1 MLLLLKNKIYVV
13 NIMVK
18 ELSVECELVIQKLK
32 KYNLYP
38 DPITCPE
45 YVKQR
50 KKIKRS
56 ITCNN
61 DTIKLLINLVTEMN
75 GSILKQ
81 QKRIK
86 ELNDKL
92 QSLKSREPPPMPDR
106 AYQILLKENEDLKSK
121 LNFIKRQ
128 KGLPT
133 DDDTDEDTD
142 ISDSDSDTEIP
153 SIYG

>member
-1 MLLLLKNKIYVV
+1 
-13 NIMVK
+13 MVK

-38 DPITCPE
+38 DPITCQGNGE
-45 YVKQR
+45 YVKER

-61 DTIKLLINLVTEMN
+61 DTMKLLINLVTEMN

-92 QSLKSREPPPMPDR
+92 ESLKSREPPPMPDR
-106 AYQILLKENEDLKSK
+106 AYQLLLKENKDLRSQ

-153 SIYG
+153 SIYLK

>member
-1 MLLLLKNKIYVV
+1 
-13 NIMVK
+13 MVK

-38 DPITCPE
+38 DPITCDE
-45 YVKQR
+45 YVKER

-61 DTIKLLINLVTEMN
+61 DTMKLLINLVTEMN

-92 QSLKSREPPPMPDR
+92 ESLKSREPPPMPDR
-106 AYQILLKENEDLKSK
+106 AYQLLLKENKDLRSQ

-153 SIYG
+153 SIYLK

>member
-1 MLLLLKNKIYVV
+1 MLLLFKNKIYVV

-38 DPITCPE
+38 DSITCE
-45 YVKQR
+45 DYVKER

-61 DTIKLLINLVTEMN
+61 DTMKLLINLVTEMN

-92 QSLKSREPPPMPDR
+92 ESLKSREPPPMPDR
-106 AYQILLKENEDLKSK
+106 AYQLLVEENQK
-121 LNFIKRQ
+121 LRDELDFYKRK

-133 DDDTDEDTD
+133 DTDTDTDT
-142 ISDSDSDTEIP
+142 DSDSDTEIS